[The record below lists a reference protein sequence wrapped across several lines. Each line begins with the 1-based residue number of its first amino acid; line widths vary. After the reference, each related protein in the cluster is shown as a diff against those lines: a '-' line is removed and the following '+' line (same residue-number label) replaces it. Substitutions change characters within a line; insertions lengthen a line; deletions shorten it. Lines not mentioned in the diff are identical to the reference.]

1 MEGESTMK
9 KHAGLGS
16 MTACLLAVSGL
27 VFSGEAPQQKIPP
40 LQVKNEQAQ
49 FRKELVKLKYIDAQD
64 AFQLLLAYRSYAGSI
79 NIARDAN
86 KNSMLVLYDAPD
98 VIDKMLALVKEIDI
112 KPAEL
117 LFTVQLVLGSESGE
131 EKTDDSLKNDPVIR
145 DIRNFLKYKT
155 FSLLDTTLVRTME
168 REDSQVRFGKNGEY
182 SLELKPKFI
191 KDEKEENIQ
200 TEIQLRYYF
209 GSPNPPGGRVEGNL
223 IRTTLT
229 MKSGEKTVVGVSK
242 MSDSDKG
249 LILIIS
255 GKVVK

>member
-1 MEGESTMK
+1 
-9 KHAGLGS
+9 
-16 MTACLLAVSGL
+16 
-27 VFSGEAPQQKIPP
+27 
-40 LQVKNEQAQ
+40 
-49 FRKELVKLKYIDAQD
+49 
-64 AFQLLLAYRSYAGSI
+64 
-79 NIARDAN
+79 
-86 KNSMLVLYDAPD
+86 
-98 VIDKMLALVKEIDI
+98 MLALVKEIDI

-117 LFTVQLVLGSESGE
+117 LFTVQLGLGSESGE

-145 DIRNFLKYKT
+145 DIRNFLKYKS

-182 SLELKPKFI
+182 SLELKPKYI

-209 GSPNPPGGRVEGNL
+209 TNLNPPGGRVEGNL

>member
-1 MEGESTMK
+1 MK
-9 KHAGLGS
+9 KRPGLGL
-16 MTACLLAVSGL
+16 MTTCLLVLSGL
-27 VFSGEAPQQKIPP
+27 VFSGEDPQQKIPP
-40 LQVKNEQAQ
+40 LQMKNEQAL

-79 NIARDAN
+79 TIARDAN
-86 KNSMLVLYDAPD
+86 KNSILVLFDNPET
-98 VIDKMLALVKEIDI
+98 VDKMLALVKEIDI

-117 LFTVQLVLGSESGE
+117 LFTVQLVLGSESSE
-131 EKTDDSLKNDPVIR
+131 EKTDESLKNDPVIR
-145 DIRNFLKYKT
+145 DIRNFLKYKS

-182 SLELKPKFI
+182 SLELKPKYI

-209 GSPNPPGGRVEGNL
+209 GGPISSGGRVEGNL

-242 MSDSDKG
+242 MSDSDRG

-255 GKVVK
+255 ARVVK